1 MDKVT
6 HDGKNSMN
14 YCRGCARWL
23 KVEIKQSKIFLADLL
38 GNAPGEVMT
47 EVFDVLLR
55 PHML

>member
-1 MDKVT
+1 
-6 HDGKNSMN
+6 MN

-47 EVFDVLLR
+47 EVFDALLR